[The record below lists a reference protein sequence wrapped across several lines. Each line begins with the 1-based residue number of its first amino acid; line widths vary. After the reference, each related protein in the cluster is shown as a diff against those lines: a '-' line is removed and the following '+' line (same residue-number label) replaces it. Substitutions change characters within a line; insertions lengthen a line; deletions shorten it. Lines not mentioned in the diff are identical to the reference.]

1 MCDPEV
7 LFRFTPMIIFDRS
20 FVGICQIQIINLD
33 DNLFDEVTAH
43 QSADFWNFWIDNRVL
58 YMSAEEIL
66 QMHAWFLNVRWILSS
81 TEELQMRDFMLRNQL
96 STLFTGIEVCCQDYM
111 KEYHSKTDNN
121 AHRILQRFG
130 DYWLIIVSMN
140 MKCVSMP
147 KN

>member
-1 MCDPEV
+1 
-7 LFRFTPMIIFDRS
+7 MIDRLS
-20 FVGICQIQIINLD
+20 EYAKIQIINLD

-96 STLFTGIEVCCQDYM
+96 STL
-111 KEYHSKTDNN
+111 
-121 AHRILQRFG
+121 LQELRFVVK
-130 DYWLIIVSMN
+130 II
-140 MKCVSMP
+140 
-147 KN
+147 